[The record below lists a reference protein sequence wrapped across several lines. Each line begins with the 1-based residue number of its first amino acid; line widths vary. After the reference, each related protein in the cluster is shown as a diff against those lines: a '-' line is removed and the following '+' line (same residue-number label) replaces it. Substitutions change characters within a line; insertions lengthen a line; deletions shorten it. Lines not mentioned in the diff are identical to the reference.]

1 MTVKIFMKQGEIWL
15 INLEPTVG
23 AEMNKTRPAVI
34 VNDDQLGKLPL
45 KIIAP
50 ITDWKEHYNM
60 APWMI
65 PINPSNQNGLV
76 KKSSIDCFQIRSVSK
91 SRLIKRIGLIT
102 FSEISQVQEGII
114 KVIGYDQY

>member
-1 MTVKIFMKQGEIWL
+1 MKQGEIWL
-15 INLEPTVG
+15 IDLTPTVG

-50 ITDWKEHYNM
+50 ITDWKAHYNV

-65 PINPSNQNGLV
+65 AINPSIQNGLI
-76 KKSSIDCFQIRSVSK
+76 KKSSIDCFQVRSVSK
-91 SRLIKRIGLIT
+91 DRFIKRIGYIT
-102 FSEISQVQEGII
+102 VHEISQVQEGIV
-114 KVIGYDQY
+114 KVIGYNN

>member
-1 MTVKIFMKQGEIWL
+1 MKQGEIWL
-15 INLEPTVG
+15 IDLDPTIG

-34 VNDDQLGKLPL
+34 VSNDQLGKLPL

-50 ITDWKEHYNM
+50 VTDWKEHYRV

-65 PINPSNQNGLV
+65 AINPSSQNGLT

-91 SRLIKRIGLIT
+91 NRLIKKIENIT
-102 FSEISQVQEGII
+102 FAELLLVQEGII
-114 KVIGYDQY
+114 KVIGYDKF

>member
-1 MTVKIFMKQGEIWL
+1 MKQGEIWL
-15 INLEPTVG
+15 IDLDPTIG

-50 ITDWKEHYNM
+50 ITDWKEHYKA

-65 PINPSNQNGLV
+65 AINPSKQNGLS

-91 SRLIKRIGLIT
+91 NRLIKQIGHIS
-102 FSEISQVQEGII
+102 FSEILQVQEGII
-114 KVIGYDQY
+114 KVIGHEKY

>member
-1 MTVKIFMKQGEIWL
+1 MIDL
-15 INLEPTVG
+15 DPTVG

-50 ITDWKEHYNM
+50 VTDWKEHYSM

-65 PINPSNQNGLV
+65 AFSPSQQNGLI
-76 KKSSIDCFQIRSVSK
+76 KKSSIDCFQVRSVSQN
-91 SRLIKRIGLIT
+91 RLIRRLGNIS
-102 FSEISQVQEGII
+102 FYEILQVQEGIV
-114 KVIGYDQY
+114 KVIGYDKY